1 MLGVGHC
8 SHWAEASDCLGR
20 LQQITHRLL
29 LRHQQRKQHTGICS
43 HQSISNYPDSFYQQI
58 WASENLNGSHQH
70 LLSFFIPKQIHL
82 SFLLQTSENNIQAGN
97 TFFLK
102 LLSTFSQNSREPKQ
116 FQFCLRILKEMFLL
130 QLSSI
135 SLTITMLSYYTST
148 NIFTIG
154 SSFLPVA
161 NK

>member
-1 MLGVGHC
+1 MLGVGHTAHC
-8 SHWAEASDCLGR
+8 SHWAGASDCLGR

-82 SFLLQTSENNIQAGN
+82 SFLLQTSRLETNLLKIQLFSKAFIN
-97 TFFLK
+97 LFPK
-102 LLSTFSQNSREPKQ
+102 LQRTKVISVLFADIKGDVSSVARAALASPLPCYHIIPLAE
-116 FQFCLRILKEMFLL
+116 LR
-130 QLSSI
+130 
-135 SLTITMLSYYTST
+135 
-148 NIFTIG
+148 
-154 SSFLPVA
+154 
-161 NK
+161 